1 MWLHSLEVN
10 EGIDCISNEFDC
22 LYLGED
28 PLSYNIVHTSP
39 KPSASIP
46 DAKTMSERDKRVS
59 SAACDT
65 TRQNRHGAAARAARA
80 ALPKSLSV
88 TVAFSTCLK
97 PPPPPCCFRHR
108 NGPQYPKTLQ
118 LF

>member
-1 MWLHSLEVN
+1 MARVWLHSLEVN

-22 LYLGED
+22 LYIGED
-28 PLSYNIVHTSP
+28 NIIIVHTSP

-65 TRQNRHGAAARAARA
+65 TRQDRHG
-80 ALPKSLSV
+80 SV
-88 TVAFSTCLK
+88 TRTTRTALSLVLERDCGVFDLSQTATSSVLLQVYKC
-97 PPPPPCCFRHR
+97 PP
-108 NGPQYPKTLQ
+108 KKL
-118 LF
+118 